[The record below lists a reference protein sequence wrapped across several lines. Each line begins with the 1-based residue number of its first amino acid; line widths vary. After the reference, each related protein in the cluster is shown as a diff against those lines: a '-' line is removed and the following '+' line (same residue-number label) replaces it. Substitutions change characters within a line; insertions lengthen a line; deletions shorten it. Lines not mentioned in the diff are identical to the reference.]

1 MFTLIS
7 PSVLL
12 SRTSL
17 RMNVRCMCFNTDRG
31 VNTKGVSPLSSTGAD
46 TREEAGREVGCNRKR
61 GGASL
66 NRELS
71 MQTRFIT
78 TRSRVCHTYVRMQLR
93 TKHCMKVCVYLY
105 LLHVLS
111 EIMDSQQYDC
121 YLRMYVHTY
130 ARTYN
135 CSSTEVLATRRGSK
149 LIGNEQLSLHNSLST
164 RHTFLD

>member
-1 MFTLIS
+1 
-7 PSVLL
+7 
-12 SRTSL
+12 
-17 RMNVRCMCFNTDRG
+17 MNVRCMCFNTDRG

-61 GGASL
+61 GGARGGASL
-66 NRELS
+66 NRELA

-78 TRSRVCHTYVRMQLR
+78 TRSRVCHMYECNCTQSTVCTYVYM
-93 TKHCMKVCVYLY
+93 Y

-111 EIMDSQQYDC
+111 GIMDSKQYDC
-121 YLRMYVHTY
+121 YLCTYIRTY

-149 LIGNEQLSLHNSLST
+149 QISNEQLSLHNSLST
-164 RHTFLD
+164 RHTC